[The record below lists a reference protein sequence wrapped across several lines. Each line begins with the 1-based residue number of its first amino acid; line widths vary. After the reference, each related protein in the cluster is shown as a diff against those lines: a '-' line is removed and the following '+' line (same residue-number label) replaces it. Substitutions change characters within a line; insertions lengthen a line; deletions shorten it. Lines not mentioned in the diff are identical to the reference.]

1 MRKTSNTVAQDL
13 SVALPMTRDCVSD
26 IREIIKLARRS
37 VVRHVNSTMVLAYW
51 LVGRRLVVEEQKGK
65 WASYGEHLLEHVSRE
80 LTAEFGRGFAEPQLR
95 NCRLFYRA
103 YPSEAAIRYAL
114 RIKLSWTHH
123 RAIMRVGDSKA
134 RAYYLEEAV
143 TQNWGTRELDRQIQ
157 TRSYW
162 RVRNHQLPEP
172 VVYEPCEVTPEQ
184 ILKDPYVAEFLKLRE
199 PLKGKEKKVEKRII
213 ANIEEF
219 MLELG
224 RGFSLVKRQYR
235 IPLDGVNKYIDL
247 VFYNYILRCFVLIDL
262 KTSKLTSRDIGQMDA
277 YRRMFD
283 AMKRQETD
291 NATIGILLGTEI
303 DYPEVRFSIL
313 SECQQLFATKLM
325 PYMPTKAEL
334 QFEIERARER
344 TSLRSV
350 RHAAK
355 AVDQKG
361 RKREA

>member
-65 WASYGEHLLEHVSRE
+65 RASYGEHLLEHVSRE

-172 VVYEPCEVTPEQ
+172 VVYG
-184 ILKDPYVAEFLKLRE
+184 LDRAVACCGE
-199 PLKGKEKKVEKRII
+199 
-213 ANIEEF
+213 
-219 MLELG
+219 
-224 RGFSLVKRQYR
+224 
-235 IPLDGVNKYIDL
+235 
-247 VFYNYILRCFVLIDL
+247 
-262 KTSKLTSRDIGQMDA
+262 
-277 YRRMFD
+277 
-283 AMKRQETD
+283 
-291 NATIGILLGTEI
+291 
-303 DYPEVRFSIL
+303 
-313 SECQQLFATKLM
+313 
-325 PYMPTKAEL
+325 
-334 QFEIERARER
+334 
-344 TSLRSV
+344 
-350 RHAAK
+350 
-355 AVDQKG
+355 
-361 RKREA
+361 